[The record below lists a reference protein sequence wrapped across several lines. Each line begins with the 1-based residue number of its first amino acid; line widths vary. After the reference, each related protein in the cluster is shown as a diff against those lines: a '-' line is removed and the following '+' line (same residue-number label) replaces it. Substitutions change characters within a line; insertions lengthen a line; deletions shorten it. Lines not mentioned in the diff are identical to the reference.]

1 MAVNINRPFMNNTGL
16 TEQNCLNNLL
26 HVLSP
31 DLENEPDIIDH
42 SKYYN
47 DNDFRNVLQS
57 GSEISILNLN
67 CLNLKTRFDKLKLFL
82 ADVDPYSHITC
93 ITIQGTCFDENTD
106 LAFYS
111 IPGYTLISDAYRISS
126 HCGVA
131 IYVHNDFSYVR
142 TLMNI
147 ISPVFENIAIEI
159 SRNSTDNT
167 KYLISTVYRPP
178 TGLIEDLSTF
188 INDFSIFLVNVQN
201 RYRKAYVC
209 GDININLLKI
219 NENNHFNSFYESVT
233 SHGFM
238 PQITLPTRLSD
249 TCDTLIDN
257 IFTNNLEKK
266 HTNCIL
272 TRVISDHQMTCC
284 ILPDNKTRKNM
295 KILVEVENV
304 NEFNLSNIRNEL
316 IEINIFEKLNLNIH
330 DDPNHNYQ
338 IVSTILTDLKTKHIP
353 KKIRRFNKRK
363 DKKEKWMTNE
373 LLMQINTKNDM
384 YVDWKSNSN
393 NLESYQIK
401 KINFKTYE
409 RIVDKKIEE
418 TKKKYYYDTFRNHK
432 NCMKNTWKTIN
443 ETLGKNKKDS
453 KLPTYVQ
460 HNNTIVSNPTE
471 IANVFNDFFVNI
483 GSNLSSTINT
493 NDDNFTFKQY
503 LQTPSTS
510 TCILNNICENDV
522 LKLIHEM
529 DNKSSSGND
538 CISNKMLKYIKN
550 EISKAVALIINQMLN
565 SGIFPNRLKISKI
578 IPVYKKGNANLLNN
592 YRPISLLPTISKIF
606 ERVIYN
612 QLYNYF
618 IDNQLLSEQQY
629 GFRAKHSTELAVL
642 KLVDY
647 IKHAIDQKRT
657 PVNIYIDLS
666 KAFDTLN
673 FDILLYKLSYYGV
686 TGTTLKLIE
695 SYLTNRV
702 QYVKYDT
709 HQSTLKQIKT
719 GVPQGSILGP
729 LLFSIYINDLVTVNS
744 KFKFVMYADDTTIYF
759 DIEDFNNDEI
769 ENHINNEL
777 NKVNIWLKQNMLSL
791 NAEKTKC
798 MIFHT
803 RQRHIEPRQFSID
816 GKEIENVKFFKFLG
830 IIFDE
835 HLTWKSHTK
844 MVTNKLSKL
853 VGIIYRLKHVY
864 PQQALLLIYN
874 SIFIS
879 HINYGLLLWG
889 TQLKEVFNL
898 QKKAVRII
906 TCSDYIA
913 HSEPLFK
920 LLGLLK
926 VQDLYQLKVLKF
938 YYNLSYKLLPSY
950 FDNYLDIINND
961 IECIYE
967 LRRSARPLIRLPR
980 TRLMFTES
988 TLLYELIKI
997 INSTYDEHPGILE
1010 KIKQKSHSYSGFSFN
1025 ITRVYLEIYEYE
1037 CHNLIC
1043 YVCDR
1048 GQ

>member
-1 MAVNINRPFMNNTGL
+1 
-16 TEQNCLNNLL
+16 
-26 HVLSP
+26 
-31 DLENEPDIIDH
+31 
-42 SKYYN
+42 
-47 DNDFRNVLQS
+47 
-57 GSEISILNLN
+57 
-67 CLNLKTRFDKLKLFL
+67 
-82 ADVDPYSHITC
+82 
-93 ITIQGTCFDENTD
+93 
-106 LAFYS
+106 
-111 IPGYTLISDAYRISS
+111 
-126 HCGVA
+126 
-131 IYVHNDFSYVR
+131 
-142 TLMNI
+142 
-147 ISPVFENIAIEI
+147 
-159 SRNSTDNT
+159 
-167 KYLISTVYRPP
+167 
-178 TGLIEDLSTF
+178 
-188 INDFSIFLVNVQN
+188 
-201 RYRKAYVC
+201 
-209 GDININLLKI
+209 
-219 NENNHFNSFYESVT
+219 
-233 SHGFM
+233 
-238 PQITLPTRLSD
+238 
-249 TCDTLIDN
+249 
-257 IFTNNLEKK
+257 
-266 HTNCIL
+266 
-272 TRVISDHQMTCC
+272 
-284 ILPDNKTRKNM
+284 
-295 KILVEVENV
+295 
-304 NEFNLSNIRNEL
+304 
-316 IEINIFEKLNLNIH
+316 
-330 DDPNHNYQ
+330 
-338 IVSTILTDLKTKHIP
+338 
-353 KKIRRFNKRK
+353 
-363 DKKEKWMTNE
+363 
-373 LLMQINTKNDM
+373 
-384 YVDWKSNSN
+384 
-393 NLESYQIK
+393 
-401 KINFKTYE
+401 
-409 RIVDKKIEE
+409 
-418 TKKKYYYDTFRNHK
+418 
-432 NCMKNTWKTIN
+432 MKNTWKTIN

-460 HNNTIVSNPTE
+460 HNNTTLSNPTE

-483 GSNLSSTINT
+483 GTNLSSTINT
-493 NDDNFTFKQY
+493 NDDNFTFQQY

-510 TCILNNICENDV
+510 TCILNNICERDV
-522 LKLIHEM
+522 LKLIHEL

-550 EISKAVALIINQMLN
+550 EISRAVTLIINQMLN
-565 SGIFPNRLKISKI
+565 SGIFPDRLKISKI

-592 YRPISLLPTISKIF
+592 YRPISLLPTISNIF

-618 IDNQLLSEQQY
+618 NDNQLLSEQQY
-629 GFRAKHSTELAVL
+629 GFRAQHSTELAAL

-673 FDILLYKLSYYGV
+673 FDILLYKLAYYGV
-686 TGTTLKLIE
+686 TGTAHKLIE
-695 SYLTNRV
+695 SYLTNRI

-744 KFKFVMYADDTTIYF
+744 QFKFLMYADDTTIYF
-759 DIEDFNNDEI
+759 DIEDFNNNEI
-769 ENHINNEL
+769 ENQINNEL
-777 NKVNIWLKQNMLSL
+777 NKMNIWLKQNRLSL

-864 PQQALLLIYN
+864 PQQALLLLYN

-898 QKKAVRII
+898 QKKVVRII

-961 IECIYE
+961 IGCIYE

-997 INSTYDEHPGILE
+997 INSTHDNN
-1010 KIKQKSHSYSGFSFN
+1010 QAF
-1025 ITRVYLEIYEYE
+1025 
-1037 CHNLIC
+1037 
-1043 YVCDR
+1043 
-1048 GQ
+1048 